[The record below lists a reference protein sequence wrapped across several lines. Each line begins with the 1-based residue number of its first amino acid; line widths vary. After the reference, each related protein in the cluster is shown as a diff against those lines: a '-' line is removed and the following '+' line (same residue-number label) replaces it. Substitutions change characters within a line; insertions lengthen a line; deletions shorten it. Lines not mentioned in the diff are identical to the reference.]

1 MTLRPALA
9 LPLVCAA
16 LLAAPGAAHAAS
28 CVANLTPAAGSVLV
42 LNPDGSVNAADG
54 QYGSAYVNGASSS
67 SAPPNSCTA
76 EEGGR
81 EIAYP
86 ESQIGNPALGLFVAR
101 KTYVPATGTGF
112 VRFLTTI
119 RNSLAIAQRVE
130 YLAYSGHSASRVR
143 GSGDGD
149 LVLEPGDAWA
159 VLADQPPPS
168 APSAPGPEI
177 PGHVW
182 DAAPGLGATSP
193 HIGIVNSTG
202 PWPTPFTDPGN
213 TPSARY
219 FLEIPPGGSV
229 TVMGLSLGRTSGQP
243 GLDAA
248 LVAAAALSQ
257 APPEVYAGMS
267 AQELGRLVNWPNPDP
282 DGDGARLNADN
293 CRTTANAG
301 QEDLDKDGIGDAC
314 DSDVD
319 GDGLSDAL
327 EAALGA
333 NPRSAD
339 GDGDGKA
346 DGADACPTTAGS
358 QPNGCPAPVTAADT
372 TPNAITGAALTA
384 PSKRA
389 ARHPALGR
397 EDQRQAAVVPRR
409 ARRGGRQAGR
419 GPAQPHGA
427 PVARTRRPGAP
438 VHRPGARHA
447 HRRGGQPD
455 RSHADDQ
462 GRLRRASSLSAAGRP
477 PGRTARPACLRSA

>member
-384 PSKRA
+384 PSKLARA
-389 ARHPALGR
+389 AFLKGVRIRTGCTEPCTIAAELRGTQRSGVKISAKLPSFRVVLGASAGKRAAGLRNLTVRPSPALVG
-397 EDQRQAAVVPRR
+397 Q
-409 ARRGGRQAGR
+409 ARRFTVQVRVTLTDAAGN
-419 GPAQPHGA
+419 QT
-427 PVARTRRPGAP
+427 VRTRTIKVG
-438 VHRPGARHA
+438 
-447 HRRGGQPD
+447 
-455 RSHADDQ
+455 
-462 GRLRRASSLSAAGRP
+462 
-477 PGRTARPACLRSA
+477 